1 MDHYYL
7 SSNSSNFISL
17 ILQLSLQIQIYS
29 WSTLSFAASRR
40 WRQFFGNNVSFI
52 FSFFLFI
59 LSLPPLIYSS
69 FVVISSFLSSVP
81 HQVCTKSIRHQLH
94 RSRTRFTTIDLHQLH
109 DFHDL
114 NNRYE
119 RFMSNTL
126 EPMFCLHQIHDVVEF
141 VGAQIHGTASRFEQ
155 PL

>member
-29 WSTLSFAASRR
+29 RSTLSFAASRR

-59 LSLPPLIYSS
+59 LCLPPLIYSS

-81 HQVCTKSIRHQLH
+81 HQVCTKSIHGSWCTLTRSMMLSSSLESKSTIPNLHSFQINHQKYSL
-94 RSRTRFTTIDLHQLH
+94 S
-109 DFHDL
+109 L
-114 NNRYE
+114 N
-119 RFMSNTL
+119 
-126 EPMFCLHQIHDVVEF
+126 
-141 VGAQIHGTASRFEQ
+141 
-155 PL
+155 